1 MKNITVAIS
10 NQGYDAARVW
20 AAEHR
25 TSLSKTDAF
34 ILENLRDIPMA
45 SRAFPLARPSA
56 TPPSR
61 AATDRRT
68 RTSNP

>member
-10 NQGYDAARVW
+10 NQGYQDARVW

-25 TSLSKTDAF
+25 TSLSKTVAF

-45 SRAFPLARPSA
+45 SRAFPLAKPSL
-56 TPPSR
+56 
-61 AATDRRT
+61 T
-68 RTSNP
+68 RLSESARQ

>member
-1 MKNITVAIS
+1 MRNITVAIS

-25 TSLSKTDAF
+25 TSLSKTVAF

-45 SRAFPLARPSA
+45 SRAFPLAKPSA

-68 RTSNP
+68 RTSNR